1 LLSQL
6 ELLGHLPRALNIVGY
21 GRSKVVLAD
30 FLEKQCVNVKEQ
42 PGLPKE
48 EFMVSSIKR
57 RNERATCGDG
67 DGSGLTMCCRIAGSD
82 LVSHGAV

>member
-1 LLSQL
+1 MRARAAPWLPSQL

-48 EFMVSSIKR
+48 EFMVSRGTRQTRTSAPAAP
-57 RNERATCGDG
+57 RALMATAL
-67 DGSGLTMCCRIAGSD
+67 GLTM
-82 LVSHGAV
+82 